1 MRRLTRKLFKDQG
14 GASAIEFALIAPVL
28 GLATVLAFDVWMGA
42 TSVLQMRSAVET
54 GAQYVMNGSSND
66 ATTQSLAYQ
75 NWEDRPANG
84 AVTVTRN
91 CMCGQAT
98 NVCTGL
104 CPDQSPPAVYV
115 TIQATGTGK
124 GVFLSTSLTESQVVR
139 VR

>member
-1 MRRLTRKLFKDQG
+1 MRGRLRDLIKRED

-42 TSVLQMRSAVET
+42 TSVMQMRSAVET
-54 GAQYVMNGSSND
+54 AAQYVMTGSSDD
-66 ATTQSLAYQ
+66 ATTQSLAFQ
-75 NWEDRPANG
+75 NWEDRPGNG

-91 CMCGQAT
+91 CMCGQAA

-104 CPDQSPPAVYV
+104 CPDQTPPAVYV

-124 GVFLSTSLTESQVVR
+124 GVFLSKNLQESQVVR